1 MCPLEGPS
9 LAEEET
15 DSEDDGGLP
24 RHGLRSQP
32 RGVARIR
39 NGLLQNESGPSN
51 QREIQP
57 VSAHQMTNRQSG
69 CPISHGHKIS
79 EEIDISFKNNCEFF
93 Q

>member
-15 DSEDDGGLP
+15 DSEEDGGLP
-24 RHGLRSQP
+24 RRGHRSQP
-32 RGVARIR
+32 RGVAGNR

-57 VSAHQMTNRQSG
+57 YSAHQMTDRESG
-69 CPISHGHKIS
+69 CPINHSHKLS
-79 EEIDISFKNNCEFF
+79 KELDISFKNNCELWR
-93 Q
+93 